1 MSEQVTGMG
10 WQCQDKKADT
20 ETRIQTAVT
29 YYQNKYGKRPLM
41 VLVNAAEQGDVEMVD
56 GTAVEGRRN
65 IQPGQLLLV
74 MEKSS

>member
-10 WQCQDKKADT
+10 WQCQDKKADA

-29 YYQNKYGKRPLM
+29 YYRNKYGKRPLL
-41 VLVNAAEQGDVEMVD
+41 VLVNNKEQNGVEMVD
-56 GTAVEGRRN
+56 GTAVEPRAN

-74 MEKSS
+74 MEKSA